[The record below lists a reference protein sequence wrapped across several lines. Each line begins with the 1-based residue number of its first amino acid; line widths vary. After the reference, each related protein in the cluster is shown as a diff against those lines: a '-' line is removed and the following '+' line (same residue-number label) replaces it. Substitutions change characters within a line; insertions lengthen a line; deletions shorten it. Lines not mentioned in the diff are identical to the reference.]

1 MQLKPRHCRGFFLPR
16 EGLMS
21 REAMDGRS
29 DFARDSLMPRSTGV
43 CESGIVPMGLI

>member
-29 DFARDSLMPRSTGV
+29 DFARDGALCREAQGCARVVLSLWA
-43 CESGIVPMGLI
+43 